1 MARVSVRGMGDGLVQ
16 ARGLRKSFG
25 AFEAVR
31 GIDLDV
37 APR

>member
-1 MARVSVRGMGDGLVQ
+1 MMKDLIV

-31 GIDLDV
+31 GIDLV
-37 APR
+37 VPA